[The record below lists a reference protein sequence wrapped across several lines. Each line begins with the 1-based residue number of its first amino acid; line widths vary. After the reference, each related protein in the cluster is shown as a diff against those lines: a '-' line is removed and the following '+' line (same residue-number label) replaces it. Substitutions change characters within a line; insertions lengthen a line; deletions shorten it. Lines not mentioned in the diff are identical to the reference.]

1 MMYVFLAVL
10 NSVYG
15 ADALEQCK
23 SEHDPA
29 FADVYYK
36 NNVGQRVTLQSIYMT
51 YGGTNWGHCKR
62 REYDKKDPFASQ
74 EGT

>member
-1 MMYVFLAVL
+1 MMCVFLANL
-10 NSVYG
+10 DSACD

-36 NNVGQRVTLQSIYMT
+36 NNVGQRVTLQGIYMT

-62 REYDKKDPFASQ
+62 RAYDREDRLAS
-74 EGT
+74 